1 MGIRVVLLGLLILL
15 RLPGSAVEAQSDS
28 DRLELLAGDPIE
40 LTAPVQQSLVQ
51 LQEEWQ
57 QWING
62 LYTAD
67 RDTSEERVANM
78 MLEVRRLG
86 MSRLPELSLA
96 ASAQAMHAARRGDG
110 ERASWALAA
119 AESLDPGR
127 PETAFRRARVAR
139 LEGDWGTALIGWVE
153 GYVRLFRRGG
163 NRAPTS
169 LGLWSAYGLL
179 LAGALW
185 IAFRMAIRGPG
196 WLGALEGGLSSRMP
210 VGVARAVA
218 VLLLLWPLVLP
229 VGLFWLLVYWSV
241 LLWSFASRSEKVVTV
256 ALWVLVGLLPGW
268 IQFELSTV
276 ELERS
281 PARRA
286 LESVAQDRLYGRLF
300 VDLETVVERF
310 PDEPAM
316 VHVLADLHRE
326 MQQWDTSRRYYQY
339 LLDLEPENATA
350 LIDLG
355 AYYFYNNDFGAA
367 VRFFR
372 QAAEAEPDNV
382 GAWFNLSEAY
392 ASAYLYDEMREAL
405 QTAQEIDDG
414 LVGRYQDAASE
425 TRIITF
431 EGGYERIPRLIR
443 RLDDE
448 FLAEEAGAAG
458 PPAPTPWW
466 ALVLVPV
473 CWVAAA
479 GIGRIL
485 QRRGVSRPLALWLS
499 HRPGWVGRG
508 LRVLLPG
515 WVSLEEGAGGRA
527 WLALAVPT
535 LLAVLPALPRI
546 AFPLPPGGGGGEL
559 LGLAVAGLVA
569 YFAARVWWETSHGY

>member
-1 MGIRVVLLGLLILL
+1 MGIRVVSLGLLVLLGLPGGL
-15 RLPGSAVEAQSDS
+15 RAQSDS

-57 QWING
+57 QWVNG

-67 RDTSEERVANM
+67 RETAEERVANM

-96 ASAQAMHAARRGDG
+96 ASAQAMHAAYRGDG

-119 AESLDPGR
+119 AEGLDPGR
-127 PETAFRRARVAR
+127 PETAFRRAQVAR
-139 LEGDWGTALIGWVE
+139 MEGDWGTALIGWVE
-153 GYVRLFRRGG
+153 GYLRVLRRGG
-163 NRAPTS
+163 DRTPTG
-169 LGLWSAYGLL
+169 LGLWLAYGLL

-185 IAFRMAIRGPG
+185 VAFRMTIRGPG
-196 WLGALEGGLSSRMP
+196 WLGALEAGLSSRMP
-210 VGVARAVA
+210 VGLARAVA
-218 VLLLLWPLVLP
+218 VLVLLWPLVLP
-229 VGLFWLLVYWSV
+229 MGLFWLLVYWSV

-256 ALWVLVGLLPGW
+256 VLWLLVGLLPGW
-268 IQFELSTV
+268 IQLELSTV

-300 VDLETVVERF
+300 VDLEAVVERF

-326 MQQWDTSRRYYQY
+326 MQQWDTSRQYYEY
-339 LLDLEPENATA
+339 LLDLEPDNATA

-414 LVGRYQDAASE
+414 LVGRYQAAASE

-431 EGGYERIPRLIR
+431 EGGYERIPSLIQ
-443 RLDDE
+443 RLDDPSSRTE
-448 FLAEEAGAAG
+448 SADPA
-458 PPAPTPWW
+458 PPAPSPWW
-466 ALVLVPV
+466 ALVLVPACGV
-473 CWVAAA
+473 VAV
-479 GIGRIL
+479 GLDWIL
-485 QRRGVSRPLALWLS
+485 QRRGVSRPVALWLS
-499 HRPGWVGRG
+499 HRSGWIGRV

-527 WLALAVPT
+527 WLALAVPA

-559 LGLAVAGLVA
+559 LGLAVAGLVL
-569 YFAARVWWETSHGY
+569 YFAARVWWEKAHGY